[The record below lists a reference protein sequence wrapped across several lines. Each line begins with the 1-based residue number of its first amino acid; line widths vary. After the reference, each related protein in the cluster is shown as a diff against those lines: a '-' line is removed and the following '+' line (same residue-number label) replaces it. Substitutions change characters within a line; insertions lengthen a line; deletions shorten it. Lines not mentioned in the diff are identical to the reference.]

1 MAAKLSEGDTIA
13 MQGEVTL
20 VHEDGSVTVR
30 LHGYS
35 VPITTTGEHL
45 SLVAKK
51 RAEPE
56 SRKPLYDKPE

>member
-1 MAAKLSEGDTIA
+1 
-13 MQGEVTL
+13 MQGVVTM
-20 VHEDGSVTVR
+20 VHDDGSVTVR

-51 RAEPE
+51 RAEQGR
-56 SRKPLYDKPE
+56 RKPLYDKPD